1 MRGKKERFLIQ
12 TLPVLVIL
20 FVMTVLVTWQITYTS
35 VRKDMNAQYAAMLE
49 SLSASNDVS
58 RTVYKADSILRGKY
72 IGEIDENKL
81 ADETLAGYVNGLGD
95 KYAYYM
101 DAETYAEYLLENR
114 EGVKT
119 GIGVSV
125 VYDNKAGG
133 LYLIGVYENTPAEN
147 AGLQPGE
154 VITHVDG
161 QSVVAIGYSLA
172 VERITDGEAGSS
184 LTLTVRAVEGAERTV
199 HLTREEIKLV
209 TVTYRMVSK
218 DTGLIR
224 ISEFTSQTPEEFKT
238 AIEKLSVEGA
248 ERFVFDVRNNPG
260 GSLDGVSKTLDFL
273 LPEGDIIIINEKD
286 GTRRT
291 LRSDFTQFNAP
302 MAVLVNKN
310 TASAAELFTAALRD
324 YDKAP
329 SVGER
334 TYGKGSMQ
342 EIVPMPGGGAASVS
356 VSTYLPPCGISY
368 DGEGI
373 KPDYTVELSEE
384 ASANFYRMS
393 DEEDTQ
399 LQKALELVAEMEVTS
414 VQ

>member
-1 MRGKKERFLIQ
+1 MRNKKERFLLQ
-12 TLPVLVIL
+12 VLPTLVIL
-20 FVMTVLVTWQITYTS
+20 FVTTILVTWQITYTA
-35 VRKDMNAQYAAMLE
+35 VRKDMNAQYAAMLGD
-49 SLSASNDVS
+49 LSAANDIS
-58 RTVYKADSILRGKY
+58 RTVYNADTILRGKY
-72 IGEIDENKL
+72 NGTID
-81 ADETLAGYVNGLGD
+81 DEALIDSMLAGYVNGLGD

-101 DAETYAEYLLENR
+101 DAETYAEYLLENQK
-114 EGVKT
+114 GIKT

-125 VYDNKAGG
+125 VYDSAAGG
-133 LYLIGVYENTPAEN
+133 LYLIGVNENTPAER
-147 AGLQPGE
+147 AGLLPGE
-154 VITHVDG
+154 VITRVEGEAVVD
-161 QSVVAIGYSLA
+161 IGNNVA
-172 VERITDGEAGSS
+172 VERISDGDVGTEV
-184 LTLTVRAVEGAERTV
+184 TITVRATTGDERNVT
-199 HLTREEIKLV
+199 LTREEIQLA
-209 TVTYRMVSK
+209 TVSCRTVNK

-224 ISEFTSQTPEEFKT
+224 ISEFTSQTPDEFKK

-286 GTRRT
+286 GSKRT
-291 LRSDFTQFNAP
+291 LTSDVNQFNAP

-324 YDKAP
+324 YNKAP
-329 SVGER
+329 SVGVR

-356 VSTYLPPCGISY
+356 VSTYLPPCGVSY

-373 KPDYTVELSEE
+373 KPDYAVELPVEVES
-384 ASANFYRMS
+384 NFYRMS
-393 DEEDTQ
+393 DEEDMQ
-399 LQKALELVAEMEVTS
+399 LQKALELVSEMDVTV